1 MGPDRSDNLA
11 AGGTMAETNREL
23 WDRVDA
29 QHMELFRRGIEQQ
42 KKRGPA
48 ERDYAEA
55 VDAAKRYAEQA
66 ELFPRRTD
74 DGELRYTV
82 RQGLQAACQGREDA
96 AAVLLVQLPILK
108 RLDRIRGLLWA
119 CAGLLAYIAYRVS

>member
-1 MGPDRSDNLA
+1 
-11 AGGTMAETNREL
+11 MAETNREI

-42 KKRGPA
+42 KRRGA
-48 ERDYAEA
+48 ADREYADA
-55 VDAAKRYAEQA
+55 VDMAKRFAEQA
-66 ELFPRRTD
+66 DLFPRRMD

-108 RLDRIRGLLWA
+108 RLDRIRGLLWV
-119 CAGLLAYIAYRVS
+119 CAGLLAYVAYRVS